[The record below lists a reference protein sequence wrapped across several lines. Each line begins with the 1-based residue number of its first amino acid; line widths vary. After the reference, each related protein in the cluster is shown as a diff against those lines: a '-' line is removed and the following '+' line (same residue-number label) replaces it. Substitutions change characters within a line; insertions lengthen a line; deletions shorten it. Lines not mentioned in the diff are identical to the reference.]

1 MDGYSDNRP
10 DNGSG
15 AALVL
20 GILSIVFLFICQ
32 VAGLILGI
40 IGLRKSGRGRGESR
54 DADAA
59 WVLSVIGIVLNAVI
73 LALLSFLLDA
83 ELLVR
88 CEILPISDPHF
99 GDILRGKRS
108 LILPGRGYQ
117 HDFTAAHADI
127 PASRGCQASCIASGH
142 EQSYLL
148 SQFFLIHNHDSITRT
163 QIIPVC
169 GRCHGE

>member
-40 IGLRKSGRGRGESR
+40 IGLRRSGRGRGTSR

-73 LALLSFLLDA
+73 IAA
-83 ELLVR
+83 TVIGII
-88 CEILPISDPHF
+88 IL
-99 GDILRGKRS
+99 
-108 LILPGRGYQ
+108 LILFNG
-117 HDFTAAHADI
+117 I
-127 PASRGCQASCIASGH
+127 M
-142 EQSYLL
+142 
-148 SQFFLIHNHDSITRT
+148 DSFYYW
-163 QIIPVC
+163 
-169 GRCHGE
+169 

>member
-15 AALVL
+15 AAFVL

-40 IGLRKSGRGRGESR
+40 IGLRRSGRGRGTSR

-73 LALLSFLLDA
+73 LALIIVALIIFFIA
-83 ELLVR
+83 
-88 CEILPISDPHF
+88 F
-99 GDILRGKRS
+99 GTMMG
-108 LILPGRGYQ
+108 
-117 HDFTAAHADI
+117 HAHWWM
-127 PASRGCQASCIASGH
+127 
-142 EQSYLL
+142 Y
-148 SQFFLIHNHDSITRT
+148 
-163 QIIPVC
+163 
-169 GRCHGE
+169 